1 MAGKRLLSD
10 RDKTLNLKERRERD
24 RVKGKNVMLRG
35 ELAGDTDFQEEILY
49 SSCPTITS
57 ENRSRQQLCP
67 VTRANKTGS
76 CFKGTVHVWR
86 YPSLHNKLFDI
97 IATPSAQIM

>member
-1 MAGKRLLSD
+1 M
-10 RDKTLNLKERRERD
+10 LKE
-24 RVKGKNVMLRG
+24 

-49 SSCPTITS
+49 SSCSTITS

-76 CFKGTVHVWR
+76 CFKAIVHVWG
-86 YPSLHNKLFDI
+86 YPSFYNKLFDI
-97 IATPSAQIM
+97 IAMPSA